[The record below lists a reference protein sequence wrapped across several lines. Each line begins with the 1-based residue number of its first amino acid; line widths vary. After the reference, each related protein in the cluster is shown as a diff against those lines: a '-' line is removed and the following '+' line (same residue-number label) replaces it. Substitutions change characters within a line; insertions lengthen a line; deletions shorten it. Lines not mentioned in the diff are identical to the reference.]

1 MIKIPIK
8 IGDTILRGKFRNKKV
23 IVKSIGVDEHGSP
36 TVNGKSILSIR
47 LIQKEEQPKNK
58 KEIKL
63 ANIAREIYIKK

>member
-23 IVKSIGVDEHGSP
+23 IVKSIGVDEYGSP

-47 LIQKEEQPKNK
+47 LVQKEEHPKNK

-63 ANIAREIYIKK
+63 ANIAKEIFIKK